1 MSGLRVSEL
10 FEANRAAWHLR
21 PLTGAQGFDR
31 VVTSD
36 EVSRPGLFLSG
47 FEAHFPED
55 RVQVFGKNE
64 LEYLRTLAPEVRQQ
78 RLERLFQRPVPV
90 VFVTHGDTPP
100 EPFLELASRFGVPVF
115 VTPMH
120 TTDFIRRLSNYLSW
134 ELAPSMTLHG
144 TLVDVYGVGI
154 LMTGPSGIGKSECA
168 LDLVARGHVLVAD
181 DLVLLKHYPPGELQ
195 GMSAAQ
201 DPRMRH
207 YIEIRG
213 IGLLDIHTMFGI
225 RAIRDRK
232 RVEIHVELYLW
243 DKATK
248 PERLGLERET
258 SMFLDVEIPHIRLP
272 LNPGKNIG
280 VILEA
285 LALDFNLKRRGVH
298 MARTFQ
304 EVLKQHLNP
313 LNPDE
318 DPETQ

>member
-10 FEANRAAWHLR
+10 FEAKEEAWHLR
-21 PLTGAQGFDR
+21 SLTGTRGFDR
-31 VVTSD
+31 TIASD

-55 RVQVFGKNE
+55 RVQVFGEIE
-64 LEYLRTLAPEVRQQ
+64 LAYLRTLPDETRME
-78 RLERLFQRPVPV
+78 RLERLFQHPIPAI
-90 VFVTHGDTPP
+90 FITHNDVPP
-100 EPFLELASRFGVPVF
+100 EPFVVLAQQHSIPVLL
-115 VTPMH
+115 TPMN
-120 TTDFIRRLSNYLSW
+120 TTDFVRRLSDYLAW

-154 LMTGPSGIGKSECA
+154 LITGPSGIGKSECA

-201 DPRMRH
+201 DPRIRH

-225 RAIRDRK
+225 RAVRDRK

-243 DKATK
+243 DKETQ

-258 SMFLDVEIPHIRLP
+258 STFLDVPLPHIRLP

-304 EVLKQHLNP
+304 EVIQRHLKESH
-313 LNPDE
+313 E
-318 DPETQ
+318 DPEVK